1 MKKTLL
7 IPDDLPEAESQE
19 NVQKI
24 PCQSGHVD
32 PERGGRSKSSGL
44 TPQKHIKEQFIK
56 KRGAA
61 EYDEKSRLQESYNV
75 PLHLR
80 IFDQCHGGF
89 DMARQAGNDVRFSVC
104 PWELLYTRNGRDK
117 PDIKSEV

>member
-1 MKKTLL
+1 MKKALL
-7 IPDDLPEAESQE
+7 ISDDLPEAESQE

-56 KRGAA
+56 KRGAP
-61 EYDEKSRLQESYNV
+61 N
-75 PLHLR
+75 
-80 IFDQCHGGF
+80 
-89 DMARQAGNDVRFSVC
+89 M
-104 PWELLYTRNGRDK
+104 TRNLAFRNRTMYRFIYGFLTNATAVSICSVWGNMSTGWMR
-117 PDIKSEV
+117 VTR

>member
-1 MKKTLL
+1 MKKALL
-7 IPDDLPEAESQE
+7 ISDDLPEAESQE

-56 KRGAA
+56 KRGATDDDGDMILNA
-61 EYDEKSRLQESYNV
+61 EDSAKLREAYKQKVQDLRNDFEKRLDAYLKKYGLSKIRRWTYCA
-75 PLHLR
+75 
-80 IFDQCHGGF
+80 D
-89 DMARQAGNDVRFSVC
+89 D
-104 PWELLYTRNGRDK
+104 
-117 PDIKSEV
+117 